1 MNLLLFYRKR
11 AMKKSFVSFLICLLP
26 FAAFAQNTKTPNPP
40 TTGPVGSTTVV
51 TEGTGAA
58 TAFGNIGT
66 VLSGMT
72 ASGYMGLFIVTV
84 AGLSIFTPAESTTGN
99 TTVTTK

>member
-1 MNLLLFYRKR
+1 MDLLLFYRKR

-26 FAAFAQNTKTPNPP
+26 FAAFAQNTETPNP
-40 TTGPVGSTTVV
+40 TTGPVGTTTVV

-66 VLSGMT
+66 ILSGMT
-72 ASGYMGLFIVTV
+72 ASGSMGLFIVTV
-84 AGLSIFTPAESTTGN
+84 AGLSIFTPAGSTTGN